1 VLVPPRRPRP
11 AAHFARKTIGVID
24 RARTNGHR
32 PAGPYTGSPPGHRC
46 RMRRA
51 VLDREADLPAEEAQ
65 ARPYPRV
72 SRSHANPRWARGD
85 SPTPPEGPQAAHAL
99 MAGSGARRRRQRLTR
114 SGDFDR
120 VFRDGSS
127 RGNRFLVLYAFPRR
141 DDPESGARLGI
152 SVGRKVGGA
161 VQRNAV
167 KRALRE
173 AFWSSADELAG
184 AHDFVLV
191 ARPDAAG
198 LVEREGADGVRAAL
212 EELVA
217 DGGPAAGE
225 RST

>member
-1 VLVPPRRPRP
+1 
-11 AAHFARKTIGVID
+11 
-24 RARTNGHR
+24 
-32 PAGPYTGSPPGHRC
+32 
-46 RMRRA
+46 
-51 VLDREADLPAEEAQ
+51 
-65 ARPYPRV
+65 
-72 SRSHANPRWARGD
+72 
-85 SPTPPEGPQAAHAL
+85 

-141 DDPESGARLGI
+141 DDPESGTRLGI

-173 AFWSSADELAG
+173 AFWSSADELAS

-191 ARPDAAG
+191 ARPDVAG
-198 LVEREGADGVRAAL
+198 LVEREGADGVSAAL